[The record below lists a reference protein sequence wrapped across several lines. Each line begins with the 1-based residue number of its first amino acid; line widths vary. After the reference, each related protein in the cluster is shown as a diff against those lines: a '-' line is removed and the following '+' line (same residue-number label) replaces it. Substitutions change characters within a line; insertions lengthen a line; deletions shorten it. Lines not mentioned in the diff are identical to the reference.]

1 MKRVM
6 QAFTVV
12 IVAALGLM
20 YLTYVLNAQQGY
32 TGDNTLSVYN
42 GVITSTLIDRN
53 SKRDRDKVIS
63 TFVPMSDA
71 CKDAHG
77 EQPLIVAIRLTTQ

>member
-42 GVITSTLIDRN
+42 WGD
-53 SKRDRDKVIS
+53 
-63 TFVPMSDA
+63 
-71 CKDAHG
+71 
-77 EQPLIVAIRLTTQ
+77 